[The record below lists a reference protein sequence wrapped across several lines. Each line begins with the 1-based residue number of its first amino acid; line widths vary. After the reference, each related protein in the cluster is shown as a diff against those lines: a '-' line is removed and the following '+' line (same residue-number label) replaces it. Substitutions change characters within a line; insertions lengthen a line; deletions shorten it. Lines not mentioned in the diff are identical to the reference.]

1 MHALL
6 LFLAFFGLV
15 YGLFALHTMGFSG
28 PSIEEEMER
37 DAQDIH
43 AKAAGRG
50 LEAFAFRVGRPLHWF
65 VMLPLKSPGAA
76 LYVAFLMVLPAIVF

>member
-1 MHALL
+1 MQALL

-15 YGLFALHTMGFSG
+15 YGLFALHAMGFRG
-28 PSIEEEMER
+28 PAIEEEMER
-37 DAQDIH
+37 DAQDID

-50 LEAFAFRVGRPLHWF
+50 LEALAFRVGRPLHLF

-76 LYVAFLMVLPAIVF
+76 LYVAFLMVLPALLF